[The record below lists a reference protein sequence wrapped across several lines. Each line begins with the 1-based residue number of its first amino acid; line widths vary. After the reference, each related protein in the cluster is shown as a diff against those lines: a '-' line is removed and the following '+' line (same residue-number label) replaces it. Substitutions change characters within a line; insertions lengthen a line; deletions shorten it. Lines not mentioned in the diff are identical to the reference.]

1 MKNFKVSSRVLSVVT
16 GSVITLCG
24 CSSNSSSLNVSSG
37 SDVSSSFDDS
47 CTTTVSINDG
57 VVTSTSMSTNDS
69 VVTSSVSS
77 SDSVVTS
84 SVSSGTT
91 QASSQY
97 YNELSADYVV
107 LDHFSSLSDGLERDV
122 YSPDFLDKCKFYFIS
137 CIDFLFFDGSING
150 YKFSDLTDTAKEQ
163 LLSDISYIDSFIS
176 LRYPNYKEVIY
187 EGASSVYSDFMDV
200 IEAGSKNIKD
210 FSYDKLGEERYSKIK
225 EYKDLFV
232 EQTVDDWGEFK
243 DIIGSAYDTGKSKI
257 KDKYEDFKGQN

>member
-57 VVTSTSMSTNDS
+57 VVTSTSISTNDS
-69 VVTSSVSS
+69 I
-77 SDSVVTS
+77 VTS

-122 YSPDFLDKCKFYFIS
+122 YSSDFLDKCKFYFIS

-187 EGASSVYSDFMDV
+187 EGASSVYSDFMDL